1 MLSGAEEELNSG
13 SMDDCNEEPTNGPD
27 NEEAKSVKLCNEEPK
42 LKPNNCEGA
51 VEELSDGKLEDNNG
65 KPIEDDSGDNDNGP
79 SNDNEED
86 GIIDGADNKYH
97 NGNELEAKGAP
108 EDDDNDSADGIN
120 EDDSSGKELD
130 NDSQYGN
137 KDDGPK
143 LLAGLDKDIK
153 GSDELDSNG
162 VTIDCDEES
171 NGPLLI
177 DNGISVKLCN
187 KEPKLKPDNCEG
199 AVDEL
204 NEGKLELKE
213 GRPIEEDN
221 GDNDN
226 GPSSDNDEDGII
238 EGADN
243 EYSNGNELEANGTPE
258 EDDNGNAKGT
268 DKDELKG
275 SKLDKLSYNGNSDD
289 GPKLLA
295 GLDKG
300 SKGEDDNDKD
310 DVAKDCKELPS
321 GAKEEASGAA
331 ELLNKGCK
339 ELVED
344 INGSLDEPTLGC
356 DGLDIPEVNK
366 LSGTVNELNTGST
379 EELANACDD
388 ANDGI
393 EGVIDDCTDN
403 PLGNALGNEGKLP
416 DRVKGKLGTAK
427 EGAKGRDD
435 EPKLISPGKDD
446 LASSLRGL

>member
-27 NEEAKSVKLCNEEPK
+27 NEEAKLVKLCNEEPK

-65 KPIEDDSGDNDNGP
+65 KPIEDDNGDNDNGP
-79 SNDNEED
+79 NSDNEED
-86 GIIDGADNKYH
+86 GIINGADNKYH
-97 NGNELEAKGAP
+97 NGNELEANGTP

-300 SKGEDDNDKD
+300 SKGKDDNDKD
-310 DVAKDCKELPS
+310 DVAKDCKELPI
-321 GAKEEASGAA
+321 GATEEASGAT
-331 ELLNKGCK
+331 ELLNNGCK
-339 ELVED
+339 ELDKD
-344 INGSLDEPTLGC
+344 INGNLDGPTLGC
-356 DGLDIPEVNK
+356 DGLDIPEVSK

-379 EELANACDD
+379 EALANA
-388 ANDGI
+388 
-393 EGVIDDCTDN
+393 
-403 PLGNALGNEGKLP
+403 
-416 DRVKGKLGTAK
+416 
-427 EGAKGRDD
+427 
-435 EPKLISPGKDD
+435 
-446 LASSLRGL
+446 

>member
-1 MLSGAEEELNSG
+1 MEELR
-13 SMDDCNEEPTNGPD
+13 
-27 NEEAKSVKLCNEEPK
+27 
-42 LKPNNCEGA
+42 
-51 VEELSDGKLEDNNG
+51 DGKLEDNNG
-65 KPIEDDSGDNDNGP
+65 SPIEDDSGDSDNGP

-86 GIIDGADNKYH
+86 GMINGADNKYH
-97 NGNELEAKGAP
+97 NG
-108 EDDDNDSADGIN
+108 S
-120 EDDSSGKELD
+120 
-130 NDSQYGN
+130 
-137 KDDGPK
+137 
-143 LLAGLDKDIK
+143 
-153 GSDELDSNG
+153 
-162 VTIDCDEES
+162 
-171 NGPLLI
+171 
-177 DNGISVKLCN
+177 
-187 KEPKLKPDNCEG
+187 
-199 AVDEL
+199 
-204 NEGKLELKE
+204 
-213 GRPIEEDN
+213 
-221 GDNDN
+221 
-226 GPSSDNDEDGII
+226 
-238 EGADN
+238 
-243 EYSNGNELEANGTPE
+243 ELEANGTPE

-300 SKGEDDNDKD
+300 SKGKDDNDKD

-339 ELVED
+339 ELDKD
-344 INGSLDEPTLGC
+344 INGSLDGPTLGC

-366 LSGTVNELNTGST
+366 LSGTVKELNTGST

-388 ANDGI
+388 ANDGM

-427 EGAKGRDD
+427 DGANGADNELK
-435 EPKLISPGKDD
+435 PAKPGKDD